1 MSLKLW
7 LDITTILAIV
17 RGQYDRHGFGAL
29 RSSFNKGMSS
39 KTRFRAHFDKI
50 PLISLA
56 FQCITDVDVQIVLFR
71 SRILRFWVL
80 DKIQESVF

>member
-1 MSLKLW
+1 MGMTS
-7 LDITTILAIV
+7 ILAIV
-17 RGQYDRHGFGAL
+17 RGQYNRHGLGAL
-29 RSSFNKGMSS
+29 RSTFDKGLSS

-56 FQCITDVDVQIVLFR
+56 FQCISDIDVQIVLFR
-71 SRILRFWVL
+71 PRILRLWVL